1 MVEKRLEQLSEENGL
16 FSSFFSKQ
24 ELKDSVGFLQEKAH
38 KTPVEDPLYRRK
50 HAYVKGIEQYWKE
63 RTRRKQVWELS
74 GKLKQNEI
82 AEKLGVS
89 VRTVQRD
96 VAKVRRYYRGQF
108 NRFVRQ
114 LKEEKIQQVR
124 AVLEGKTPIE
134 QLKILS
140 NLLAQQRKEE
150 ESRKRFMRTFFIIID
165 LDDMTNG
172 FPSFRTFYA
181 SPYVNFKEG
190 VQFVIRCIKNGQ
202 KHDLGGWTLK
212 YAH

>member
-1 MVEKRLEQLSEENGL
+1 MRKRLGQLLEENEL

-24 ELKDSVGFLQEKAH
+24 ELKDSAGFLQEKAQ
-38 KTPVEDPLYRRK
+38 KTPVKGPLYRRK
-50 HAYVKGIEQYWKE
+50 HAYVKGIKQYRKE
-63 RTRRKQVWELS
+63 RTRRKRVWELS

-96 VAKVRRYYRGQF
+96 MARVRRYYKGQF

-114 LKEEKIQQVR
+114 LNEERIQQVR
-124 AVLEGKTPIE
+124 AVLEGKTSIE

-140 NLLAQQRKEE
+140 NLLVQQRKEE
-150 ESRKRFMRTFFIIID
+150 EAQKRLMRTFFIIID
-165 LDDMTNG
+165 LDDMANG
-172 FPSFRTFYA
+172 FPSFKPFYA

-190 VQFVIRCIKNGQ
+190 VRFVIRCIKNGQ